1 VCVCGGVLH
10 LESGSSA
17 PCTDSVTR
25 LHTVTHHPLA
35 PLFPFQV
42 GHVLARHHAERI
54 SQMNATGL
62 VNLLLR
68 LLLGVSIPGPLIM
81 LGMFLPYSR

>member
-1 VCVCGGVLH
+1 MVDALAG
-10 LESGSSA
+10 
-17 PCTDSVTR
+17 CTPNVDT
-25 LHTVTHHPLA
+25 
-35 PLFPFQV
+35 QV

-81 LGMFLPYSR
+81 LGMFLPYSRCAVAWGWGFSQSAGLCERLLY